1 MDRRDKPADDGN
13 KERVTR
19 TESMSERALI
29 VTADDFGLS
38 LAVNEA
44 VEEAHRKGVLTS
56 ASLVVTGEAAAD
68 AVRRAK
74 KMPRLGVGLHLALLD
89 APSALKPSQI
99 PDLIEPGRDYLGSKA
114 AITGAKI
121 ALVKSVR
128 EQARAEMHAQFA
140 LYRKTGLKLDHVDGH
155 WHFHMHPT
163 VVSILLHDLAGP
175 FGIKAMRV
183 PREPAG
189 PSSRA
194 AGTGSVKRWSTALAN
209 GPLWGVMRARL
220 RRAGIGSNDWFFG
233 LNDTGAVVRERMLGF
248 VAQLPAGVSEIGLHP
263 ASGPLEGPFAPP
275 AHYRVTEELAALTD
289 PEVIEACRQVRLGR
303 FSDFVSA
310 EG

>member
-1 MDRRDKPADDGN
+1 MTD
-13 KERVTR
+13 
-19 TESMSERALI
+19 RALI

-68 AVRRAK
+68 AVRRAR

-89 APSALKPSQI
+89 APSALKAAEI
-99 PDLIEPGRDYLGSKA
+99 PDLLEPGHDYLGSRA
-114 AITGAKI
+114 AVTGARI
-121 ALVKSVR
+121 AMVRHVR

-140 LYRKTGLKLDHVDGH
+140 LYRKTGLELDHVDGH

-163 VVSILLHDLAGP
+163 VVGILIHDLASP
-175 FGIKAMRV
+175 FGIKAVRV

-194 AGTGSVKRWSTALAN
+194 AGTGALRRWGTALAN
-209 GPLWGVMRARL
+209 GPLWAALRLRL

-233 LNDTGAVVRERMLGF
+233 LNDTGAVTRERLLGF
-248 VAQLPAGVSEIGLHP
+248 VAELPPGVSEIGLHP
-263 ASGPLEGPFAPP
+263 ASAPLEGPFAPP
-275 AHYRVTEELAALTD
+275 ARYRPTEELAALTD

-303 FSDFVSA
+303 FADLVSPPS
-310 EG
+310 

>member
-1 MDRRDKPADDGN
+1 MTD
-13 KERVTR
+13 
-19 TESMSERALI
+19 RALI

-44 VEEAHRKGVLTS
+44 VEEAHRKGVLTC

-74 KMPRLGVGLHLALLD
+74 KMPKLGVGLHLALLD
-89 APSALKPSQI
+89 APSALKAAEI
-99 PDLIEPGRDYLGSKA
+99 PDLIEPGQDYLGSKA
-114 AITGAKI
+114 AVTGAKI

-163 VVSILLHDLAGP
+163 VVGILIRDLAGP
-175 FGIKAMRV
+175 FGIKAVRV
-183 PREPAG
+183 PSEPAG

-194 AGTGSVKRWSTALAN
+194 AGGDSFKRWRTAIAN
-209 GPLWGVMRARL
+209 GPIWASLRARL
-220 RRAGIGSNDWFFG
+220 KRAGIGSNDWFFG

-248 VAQLPAGVSEIGLHP
+248 VGQLPEGVSEIGLHP

-289 PEVIEACRQVRLGR
+289 PDVIEACRQVRLGR
-303 FSDFVSA
+303 FADFVGPA
-310 EG
+310 A

>member
-1 MDRRDKPADDGN
+1 
-13 KERVTR
+13 
-19 TESMSERALI
+19 MSDRALI

-44 VEEAHRKGVLTS
+44 VEEAHRKGVLSS

-74 KMPRLGVGLHLALLD
+74 KMPKLGVGLHLALLD
-89 APSALKPSQI
+89 APSALKPSEI
-99 PDLIEPGRDYLGSKA
+99 PDLIEPGHDYLGSRA
-114 AITGAKI
+114 AVTGARI

-140 LYRKTGLKLDHVDGH
+140 LYRKSGLKLDHVDGH

-163 VVSILLHDLAGP
+163 LVGILIRDLAGP
-175 FGIKAMRV
+175 FGITAMRV

-194 AGTGSVKRWSTALAN
+194 AGTGSAKRWATALAN
-209 GPLWGVMRARL
+209 GPLWAALRARL
-220 RRAGIGSNDWFFG
+220 QRAGIGSNDWFFG
-233 LNDTGAVVRERMLGF
+233 LNDTGGVTRERLLGF
-248 VAQLPAGVSEIGLHP
+248 IAELPPGVSEIGLHP
-263 ASGPLEGPFAPP
+263 ASGPLDGPFAPP
-275 AHYRVTEELAALTD
+275 AHYRVTEELAALID
-289 PEVIEACRQVRLGR
+289 PDVIEACRKVRLGR
-303 FSDFVSA
+303 FADFVGRA
-310 EG
+310 